1 MGLFDN
7 LKKAVEDVGAAA
19 KRVAQSEEAADLK
32 RGFQSAMSDAG
43 RRIRE
48 AEKPI
53 HRNTT
58 DEPRPIPAGAKVRVA
73 TASGATIH
81 GYDTNGNPIMVPVE
95 TKLINVLAAEFPQYT
110 VVKDVSP
117 TTIGGVGRFMPYSL
131 GVYDGDVPKL
141 FIMIVG
147 KNTTTHREYRWSR
160 EQAERAG
167 VTMINFV
174 AHYPNEIPYIVDRLH
189 QYL

>member
-1 MGLFDN
+1 
-7 LKKAVEDVGAAA
+7 
-19 KRVAQSEEAADLK
+19 
-32 RGFQSAMSDAG
+32 
-43 RRIRE
+43 
-48 AEKPI
+48 
-53 HRNTT
+53 
-58 DEPRPIPAGAKVRVA
+58 
-73 TASGATIH
+73 
-81 GYDTNGNPIMVPVE
+81 
-95 TKLINVLAAEFPQYT
+95 
-110 VVKDVSP
+110 
-117 TTIGGVGRFMPYSL
+117 
-131 GVYDGDVPKL
+131 VPKL